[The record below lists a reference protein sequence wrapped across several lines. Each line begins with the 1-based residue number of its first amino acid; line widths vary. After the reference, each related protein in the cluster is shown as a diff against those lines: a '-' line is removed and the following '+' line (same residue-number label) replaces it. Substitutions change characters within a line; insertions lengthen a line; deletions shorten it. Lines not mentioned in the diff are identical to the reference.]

1 MAKGWVKVVTVN
13 DVDTVQGTTTEK
25 NKRMHSFNNMIRNI
39 KPKTAFEMK
48 KESEELYEQAKAR
61 EDNLVAAYND
71 KRLKSKNAIKEARAI
86 IKARAAAKNKA
97 KEEKQAVSE

>member
-1 MAKGWVKVVTVN
+1 MSA
-13 DVDTVQGTTTEK
+13 
-25 NKRMHSFNNMIRNI
+25 

-48 KESEELYEQAKAR
+48 KESEELYEQAKVH
-61 EDNLVAAYND
+61 EDSLVAAYNN